1 MSVDMS
7 SDTLAER
14 LRYLRRV
21 AHMGAR
27 ELDRLAGL
35 QQGHTYQLESRQ
47 SGCERLEA
55 RTVHG
60 IADVFGVSME
70 WLFLGRGRAPTRDAI
85 RLPVARARR
94 TALRESPRKKT
105 GTND

>member
-1 MSVDMS
+1 MP

-14 LRYLRRV
+14 LRYLRKV

-35 QQGHTYQLESRQ
+35 REGHVYQLESRE

-55 RTVHG
+55 RTVQAV
-60 IADVFGVSME
+60 ADVFGVKME
-70 WLFLGRGRAPTRDAI
+70 WLFSGRGRAPARDAI

-94 TALRESPRKKT
+94 VAQRESPRKKT